1 EMSLTPALSR
11 KEMELPYLL
20 GEGLRMRVMKIGEE
34 MSQHLN
40 HNHNMKMY
48 GEIKLYAGSGSPEL
62 SQKIADYLGQQISPR
77 EVIKFPNENIF
88 VKLKSSARGQDVYVI
103 QTTSS
108 PVHYNLM
115 ELLIMSQTLRLDSAA
130 RITAVV
136 PYWCYG
142 RSDREDQPRVPITA
156 RLVADMIEIAGADRY
171 MTFDPHAGQI
181 QGFFSIPGDVLTA
194 SHMISEYIKEDLLA
208 QMKDPVVV
216 ATDLGFAKKGR
227 NYALDLDLPIAFIE
241 KRRSGNDANAEAL
254 TLIGD
259 VKERDVIIVDDEVD
273 TGGSIAQAVNVVKKH
288 GARDIYLA
296 FIHPIFS
303 KNAART
309 LADLPIKHIIT
320 TDTVSIPEQ
329 KMEPLA
335 GRITILSISSMLGE
349 VIRRAHEGRSV
360 GEMFN
365 E

>member
-1 EMSLTPALSR
+1 MS
-11 KEMELPYLL
+11 EHFQYD
-20 GEGLRMRVMKIGEE
+20 
-34 MSQHLN
+34 
-40 HNHNMKMY
+40 MKMY
-48 GEIKLYAGSGSPEL
+48 GEIKLYAGSGSPDL
-62 SQKIADYLGQQISPR
+62 AQKIADYLKQPLSPR
-77 EVIKFPNENIF
+77 EVIQFSNENIF
-88 VKLKSSARGQDVYVI
+88 VKLNSSARGQDVYVI

-115 ELLIMSQTLRLDSAA
+115 ELLIMIQTIRLDSAA

-136 PYWCYG
+136 PYLCYG
-142 RSDREDQPRVPITA
+142 RSDKKDQPRVPITA

-181 QGFFSIPGDVLTA
+181 QGFFSVPGDVLTA
-194 SHMISEYIKEDLLA
+194 SHMVSDHIRATLLG

-227 NYALDLDLPIAFIE
+227 NYALDLDVPIAFIE
-241 KRRSGNDANAEAL
+241 KRRIGSDAHAEAW

-259 VKERDVIIVDDEVD
+259 VKERDVLIVDDEVD
-273 TGGSIAQAVNVVKKH
+273 TGGSVAQAVDVVKKH

-303 KNAART
+303 KDAVQSLAA
-309 LADLPIKHIIT
+309 LPIKHIIT
-320 TDTVSIPEQ
+320 TDTITIPTQ
-329 KMEPLA
+329 KMNPLE
-335 GRITILSISSMLGE
+335 GRITVLSIAPMLGE

>member
-1 EMSLTPALSR
+1 
-11 KEMELPYLL
+11 
-20 GEGLRMRVMKIGEE
+20 
-34 MSQHLN
+34 
-40 HNHNMKMY
+40 MKMY
-48 GEIKLYAGSGSPEL
+48 GEIKLYAGSGSPDL
-62 SQKIADYLGQQISPR
+62 AQKIADYLDQKLSPR
-77 EVIKFPNENIF
+77 EVIEFPNENIF
-88 VKLKSSARGQDVYVI
+88 IKLNSSARGQDVYVI

-115 ELLIMSQTLRLDSAA
+115 ELLIMIQTLRLDSAA

-136 PYWCYG
+136 PYLCYG
-142 RSDREDQPRVPITA
+142 RSDKKDQPRVPITA
-156 RLVADMIEIAGADRY
+156 RLVADMIESAGADRY

-194 SHMISEYIKEDLLA
+194 SHMISNYIKRKLQLE
-208 QMKDPVVV
+208 MKDPVVV

-241 KRRSGNDANAEAL
+241 KRRSGNEGKTEAL

-259 VKERDVIIVDDEVD
+259 VQGRDVIIVDDEVD
-273 TGGSIAQAVNVVKKH
+273 TGSSIAQAVNVVREN

-303 KNAART
+303 NDASQR
-309 LADLPIKHIIT
+309 LAELDIKHILT
-320 TDTVSIPEQ
+320 TDTIPISPD
-329 KMEPLA
+329 KMKALE
-335 GRITILSISSMLGE
+335 GRVTILSIAPMLGE